1 MKREKQKSLYKRLNL
16 LMAVILIPM
25 MILALSLIILL
36 VNFCNSYNQIVRNI
50 NTATKYSAEFKTD
63 IDYTIYRVVV
73 GSFTMDELKEQGEI
87 KETSTA
93 SIKDPYRL
101 IVEGKAD
108 FEELNQNVTNAGNI
122 KRGKNIIKLLDILN
136 KRVMAIEENTK
147 ISGKYDDNIEMW
159 EMDIMVLT
167 SLIQEYVQ
175 SYIYYETQSLEVI
188 RVRLLDQEKIVLVTS
203 TAAFVLILMISLG
216 VSRRITKSVAN
227 PIKKLCEATEKVAQG
242 DFTTEIVIESGDE
255 LQGLTS
261 SVNDMK
267 DKIGG
272 LIEDIR
278 IEQDNLRA
286 TELKLLQAQINPHF
300 LYNTLDTIVWLAEGK
315 KTEDVV
321 GMVTHLSDFF
331 RTVLSEGEDYIS
343 IREEQMHVRSYLS
356 IQQVR
361 YQDILE
367 YSIDIER
374 SIYSYML
381 LKLTLQPLVE
391 NALYHGIK
399 KQRGMGKITVR
410 GYEEGGDICFQVEDN
425 GIGMSREKLQEL
437 RKKVVGKG
445 NTDQRGFGLANVEE
459 RIRMN
464 YGEGYGLIFES
475 EEGVG
480 TIVTVRIP
488 KKNKPLSKKNI
499 QI

>member
-1 MKREKQKSLYKRLNL
+1 
-16 LMAVILIPM
+16 
-25 MILALSLIILL
+25 
-36 VNFCNSYNQIVRNI
+36 
-50 NTATKYSAEFKTD
+50 
-63 IDYTIYRVVV
+63 
-73 GSFTMDELKEQGEI
+73 
-87 KETSTA
+87 
-93 SIKDPYRL
+93 
-101 IVEGKAD
+101 
-108 FEELNQNVTNAGNI
+108 
-122 KRGKNIIKLLDILN
+122 
-136 KRVMAIEENTK
+136 
-147 ISGKYDDNIEMW
+147 
-159 EMDIMVLT
+159 
-167 SLIQEYVQ
+167 
-175 SYIYYETQSLEVI
+175 
-188 RVRLLDQEKIVLVTS
+188 
-203 TAAFVLILMISLG
+203 
-216 VSRRITKSVAN
+216 
-227 PIKKLCEATEKVAQG
+227 
-242 DFTTEIVIESGDE
+242 
-255 LQGLTS
+255 
-261 SVNDMK
+261 
-267 DKIGG
+267 
-272 LIEDIR
+272 
-278 IEQDNLRA
+278 
-286 TELKLLQAQINPHF
+286 
-300 LYNTLDTIVWLAEGK
+300 
-315 KTEDVV
+315 
-321 GMVTHLSDFF
+321 
-331 RTVLSEGEDYIS
+331 
-343 IREEQMHVRSYLS
+343 MHVRSYLS